1 MWNLRA
7 MYFEFRKEWRKLTIG
22 RMYGRWAFRLVV
34 GTCIS
39 GVSQPHGGQRGHTCG
54 DGVGAH
60 ATVVMR
66 KIESWL

>member
-7 MYFEFRKEWRKLTIG
+7 MYFEFREVWRRVAIG
-22 RMYGRWAFRLVV
+22 RTYCRWVFRLVV

-39 GVSQPHGGQRGHTCG
+39 EGSQPHGGRRGHTCG
-54 DGVGAH
+54 DSAETGAE
-60 ATVVMR
+60 VVMS